1 MFQPQIVRN
10 TEVWMRSTKRNK
22 IEIENKNKRRYEK
35 LEEGGLEKEEGKKE
49 EET

>member
-1 MFQPQIVRN
+1 
-10 TEVWMRSTKRNK
+10 MRSTKRNK

-49 EET
+49 ALAAKAKNM